1 MIPPGKLKRLLFI
14 ALLVGFA
21 CEDEPEPKD
30 CAGVEGGDNICGCTD
45 STATNFNLEA
55 TFNNGSCCI
64 ELWGECY
71 SIENTTYLNL
81 SNSGLTGEI
90 PPEIG
95 NLINL
100 NELFLYNNQ
109 LTGEIPNSICDLD
122 LHWYDANHF
131 NISNNQLCPPYP
143 GCVED
148 AGSQDIS
155 NCD

>member
-1 MIPPGKLKRLLFI
+1 MKILLFT
-14 ALLVGFA
+14 ALLFVFG

-30 CAGVEGGDNICGCTD
+30 CAGIEGGKKYLGCTD

-55 TFNNGSCCI
+55 TFNNGSCCV
-64 ELWGECY
+64 ELWDECY

-81 SNSGLTGEI
+81 SNRGLTGEI

-100 NELFLYNNQ
+100 TELFLYNNQ

-122 LHWYDANHF
+122 LNWNDPNHF
-131 NISNNQLCPPYP
+131 NISYNQLCPPYP
-143 GCVED
+143 GCIED
-148 AGSQDIS
+148 ADSQDIS